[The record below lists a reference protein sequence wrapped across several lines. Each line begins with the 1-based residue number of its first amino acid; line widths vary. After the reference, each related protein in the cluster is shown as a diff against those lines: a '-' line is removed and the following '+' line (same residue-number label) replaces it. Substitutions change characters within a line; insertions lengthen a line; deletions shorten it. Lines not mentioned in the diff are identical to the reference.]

1 MTAYGF
7 EENYAKAWPEGAAPG
22 KGIRR
27 VQNCGK
33 LNFVGEGTKE
43 KRFEIEI
50 PLHDGKALVDAEV
63 WVSLSAKLFRKDDAA
78 EGDAASG
85 DGLMYSGVKARFW
98 GIADAGAVPVEAK
111 MIDDN
116 QKAYTSN
123 EIDVA
128 YRSGACYLTED
139 SDVSKKFCSLNTTLP
154 PFFLDNRSYAK
165 KLIIDLMF
173 MMPDFRLTTEEALGY
188 RVEGE
193 LNYCVI
199 GAVASWYK
207 EDEA

>member
-1 MTAYGF
+1 MSAYGF
-7 EENYAKAWPEGAAPG
+7 EENYAKAWAEGQTPG

-27 VQNCGK
+27 VQDCGK

-50 PLHDGKALVDAEV
+50 SLHDGKPLVDVEV
-63 WVSLSAKLFRKDDAA
+63 WVSLSVKLFRKDDAA
-78 EGDAASG
+78 EGTAESN
-85 DGLMYSGVKARFW
+85 DGLMYTGVKIRFW
-98 GIADAGAVPVEAK
+98 GVADSGAVPVEAK

-128 YRSGACYLTED
+128 YRYRAYYLTED
-139 SDVSKKFCSLNTTLP
+139 CNTSKKFCSLNTTLP
-154 PFFLDNRSYAK
+154 PFYLDSQSYAK
-165 KLIIDLMF
+165 KLIVDLMF
-173 MMPDFRLTTEEALGY
+173 MMPDFKLIAETATGY

-193 LNYCVI
+193 LNYCII
-199 GAVASWYK
+199 GAA
-207 EDEA
+207 AN

>member
-1 MTAYGF
+1 MSAYGF

-33 LNFVGEGTKE
+33 LNFVGEGTNE

-50 PLHDGKALVDAEV
+50 PLHDGKPLVDAEI
-63 WVSLSAKLFRKDDAA
+63 WVSLSVKLFRKDDAA
-78 EGDAASG
+78 EGTAESN
-85 DGLMYSGVKARFW
+85 DGLMYTGVKIRFW
-98 GIADAGAVPVEAK
+98 GLADSGSVPVEAK

-116 QKAYTSN
+116 QKTYMSN

-128 YRSGACYLTED
+128 YRDRSCYLTED
-139 SDVSKKFCSLNTTLP
+139 CNTSKKFCSLNTTLP
-154 PFFLDNRSYAK
+154 PFYLDNQSYAK
-165 KLIIDLMF
+165 KLIIDMMF
-173 MMPDFRLTTEEALGY
+173 MMPNFVLFNETAAGY

-199 GAVASWYK
+199 GAVVN
-207 EDEA
+207 

>member
-1 MTAYGF
+1 MSAYGF
-7 EENYAKAWPEGAAPG
+7 EENYSKAWPEGAAPG
-22 KGIRR
+22 KEVRR
-27 VQNCGK
+27 VMDCGK

-78 EGDAASG
+78 EGTAAENDS
-85 DGLMYSGVKARFW
+85 LMYSGVKIRFW
-98 GIADAGAVPVEAK
+98 GIADAGAVPVQAK
-111 MIDDN
+111 LVNDLQQSYED
-116 QKAYTSN
+116 N

-128 YRSGACYLTED
+128 YRDGAYYSTED
-139 SDVSKKFCSLNTTLP
+139 CNKSKKFCSLNTTLP
-154 PFFLDNRSYAK
+154 PFFLDDKFYAK

-173 MMPDFRLTTEEALGY
+173 MMPDLRLITETAAGY

-193 LNYCVI
+193 LNYCII
-199 GAVASWYK
+199 GTAAN
-207 EDEA
+207 

>member
-1 MTAYGF
+1 M
-7 EENYAKAWPEGAAPG
+7 
-22 KGIRR
+22 
-27 VQNCGK
+27 QDCGK

-50 PLHDGKALVDAEV
+50 PLHDGKPLVDAEV
-63 WVSLSAKLFRKDDAA
+63 FASLSAKLFRKDDAVEGTAA
-78 EGDAASG
+78 EN
-85 DGLMYSGVKARFW
+85 DGLLYCGVKIRFW
-98 GIADAGAVPVEAK
+98 GLADTGAVPIEAK
-111 MIDDN
+111 LIDDD

-128 YRSGACYLTED
+128 YRDRDYYSTED
-139 SDVSKKFCSLNTTLP
+139 CNTSKKFCSLNATLP
-154 PFFLDNRSYAK
+154 PFFLDSQSYAK

-173 MMPDFRLTTEEALGY
+173 MMPNFALFAETAAGY

-199 GAVASWYK
+199 GEVAN
-207 EDEA
+207 